1 MADHKKAKEELQAK
15 ITTHFSAFNDLQ
27 TSMKLLCEERSDQNL
42 QLEQLTKIKED
53 LITEVNSLK
62 IQVATYAKTKS
73 QQLL

>member
-15 ITTHFSAFNDLQ
+15 ITAHFSAFNDLQ
-27 TSMKLLCEERSDQNL
+27 SSMKLLCEERSDQNL